1 MALDLI
7 DASDESGC
15 YLGSC
20 RLASGHFYKL
30 QPHVFVKSC
39 HNSVHPLRNLKAHAL
54 TLWEC
59 GVLLVFRG
67 CSQLHEVEYDE
78 SFCHIGKVCR

>member
-1 MALDLI
+1 MLQMNLAVIWVPAALPAVTSINYNLT
-7 DASDESGC
+7 S
-15 YLGSC
+15 
-20 RLASGHFYKL
+20 R
-30 QPHVFVKSC
+30 
-39 HNSVHPLRNLKAHAL
+39 HNSVHPFRNLKAHAH